1 MPGGGYF
8 SCTLAFTSPLVTPY
22 VRVFYYCLIDLYQFT
37 PFRELYAQKVSF
49 GGNQTMRTFVTL
61 VFLAFTLF
69 AIPVQG
75 DKYLTEAQ
83 KELLLEQSRTLG
95 LDKEKEHAQ
104 NASEQS
110 DQTNFV
116 KQQSRPVK
124 SRPTAPVVNNARTQ
138 TQILQS
144 KPRNT
149 GRSYSTYGNRPVK
162 QSRQV
167 AKTAPNYQSIKR
179 SRQVSK
185 TARKKTNWSGFFKN
199 LSLIAG
205 GINSGMNQT
214 NSQQQS
220 QQFYQ
225 QQLRQ
230 VQQNNNALMRY
241 NNQQNNSWGQNSFKK
256 KNNVNRVYS
265 PEECLGSV
273 VNGQCLG
280 VISPKPPN
288 TYCYGTVIN
297 GRCVGTVK

>member
-1 MPGGGYF
+1 MKALITMGF
-8 SCTLAFTSPLVTPY
+8 LV
-22 VRVFYYCLIDLYQFT
+22 
-37 PFRELYAQKVSF
+37 
-49 GGNQTMRTFVTL
+49 
-61 VFLAFTLF
+61 FTLF

-83 KELLLEQSRTLG
+83 KELLLENSRVAAENSRALR
-95 LDKEKEHAQ
+95 LRHEKENAQ
-104 NASEQS
+104 NVSERNEH
-110 DQTNFV
+110 TNIV

-124 SRPTAPVVNNARTQ
+124 SRPTAPKSLGVINKHSIPHTSSVVKNARTQ
-138 TQILQS
+138 TQSRQS
-144 KPRNT
+144 TIKNS
-149 GRSYSTYGNRPVK
+149 GRGYPIYGNRPVK

-265 PEECLGSV
+265 HEECLGSV

-288 TYCYGTVIN
+288 TYCYGTVVN
-297 GRCVGTVK
+297 GRCLGTVK

>member
-1 MPGGGYF
+1 
-8 SCTLAFTSPLVTPY
+8 VTPY

-124 SRPTAPVVNNARTQ
+124 SRPTAPKSFGVINNHSTPHTPSVVNNTRTQ
-138 TQILQS
+138 TQSLQP
-144 KPRNT
+144 KFRNT
-149 GRSYSTYGNRPVK
+149 GRSYPTYGNRPVK

-199 LSLIAG
+199 LSRVASA
-205 GINSGMNQT
+205 INSGLNQT
-214 NSQQQS
+214 NTQFKPYIQQP
-220 QQFYQ
+220 
-225 QQLRQ
+225 
-230 VQQNNNALMRY
+230 
-241 NNQQNNSWGQNSFKK
+241 NNQSYNPQRTNQIINTMSVGNQTINVGGNHELRTWDVGNQTFGTFDSKEVKMYNFGDFSHGTIGGQK
-256 KNNVNRVYS
+256 V
-265 PEECLGSV
+265 
-273 VNGQCLG
+273 
-280 VISPKPPN
+280 
-288 TYCYGTVIN
+288 
-297 GRCVGTVK
+297 RCHKAGELKFCN